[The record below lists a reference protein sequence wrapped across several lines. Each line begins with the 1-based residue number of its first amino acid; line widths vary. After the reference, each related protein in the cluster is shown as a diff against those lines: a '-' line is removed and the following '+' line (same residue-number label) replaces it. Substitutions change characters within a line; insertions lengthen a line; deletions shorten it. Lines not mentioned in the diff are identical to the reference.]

1 MIGRLPSTLED
12 RSLIVRMRRRRADET
27 VARLRADRCPEL
39 DVLGRK
45 VARWAADN
53 IEALRDAD
61 PDVPACLQNR
71 AADNW
76 RPLIAIADVAGGE
89 WPARVRQIAE
99 LAAGRAEAAQSD
111 GVLLLSDIRAVFAE
125 SQSERLKSAD
135 LATAL
140 ANMEGRPWAECGGKG
155 AITKHR
161 LAQLLS
167 PYGIGP
173 QTIRIGAVT
182 AKGYLRKQFDDVFER
197 YLPPAVPS
205 ETVTT

>member
-1 MIGRLPSTLED
+1 
-12 RSLIVRMRRRRADET
+12 
-27 VARLRADRCPEL
+27 
-39 DVLGRK
+39 
-45 VARWAADN
+45 
-53 IEALRDAD
+53 
-61 PDVPACLQNR
+61 
-71 AADNW
+71 
-76 RPLIAIADVAGGE
+76 VAGGE

-125 SQSERLKSAD
+125 SQSERVKSAD
-135 LATAL
+135 LAHAL

-155 AITKHR
+155 PMTKHR

-173 QTIRIGAVT
+173 QTIRIGPGT

-197 YLPPAVPS
+197 YLPPPTPLRNPN
-205 ETVTT
+205 TVTTKQIQRLNQL